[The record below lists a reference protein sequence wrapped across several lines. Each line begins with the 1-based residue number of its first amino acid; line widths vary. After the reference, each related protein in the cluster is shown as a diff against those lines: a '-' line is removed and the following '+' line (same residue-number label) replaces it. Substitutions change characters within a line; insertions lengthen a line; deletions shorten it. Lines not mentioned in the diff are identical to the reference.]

1 MRKDPDAGKLLR
13 PEAKGTTEDKI
24 AGWHHKLNGHELEK
38 TPGDGGGQRSL
49 GRYRPWDHKELDLE
63 TEQQNCSKRYLLK
76 NKFKKLKG

>member
-1 MRKDPDAGKLLR
+1 
-13 PEAKGTTEDKI
+13 
-24 AGWHHKLNGHELEK
+24 LEK